1 MSNNNRRTAG
11 YEPVRIKS
19 SDKVALISELRQ
31 QLYDLKGQ
39 ERDYKGVTDEIHVT
53 EGRYRM
59 LSDDKV
65 RSELEQRARLNRD
78 MDEIADLR
86 KRVDDLKFLL
96 CEK

>member
-1 MSNNNRRTAG
+1 
-11 YEPVRIKS
+11 
-19 SDKVALISELRQ
+19 
-31 QLYDLKGQ
+31 
-39 ERDYKGVTDEIHVT
+39 
-53 EGRYRM
+53 M

-65 RSELEQRARLNRD
+65 RSELEQRSRLNND

>member
-1 MSNNNRRTAG
+1 
-11 YEPVRIKS
+11 
-19 SDKVALISELRQ
+19 
-31 QLYDLKGQ
+31 
-39 ERDYKGVTDEIHVT
+39 VTDEIHVT

-96 CEK
+96 TEK

>member
-1 MSNNNRRTAG
+1 MRRTG
-11 YEPVRIKS
+11 TYEPVRIKS
-19 SDKVALISELRQ
+19 SEKDALIAELRT

-39 ERDYKGVTDEIHVT
+39 DRDYKGVTDEIHVT
-53 EGRYRM
+53 EGRYRH

-86 KRVDDLKFLL
+86 KQIDDLKFLL
-96 CEK
+96 SEK